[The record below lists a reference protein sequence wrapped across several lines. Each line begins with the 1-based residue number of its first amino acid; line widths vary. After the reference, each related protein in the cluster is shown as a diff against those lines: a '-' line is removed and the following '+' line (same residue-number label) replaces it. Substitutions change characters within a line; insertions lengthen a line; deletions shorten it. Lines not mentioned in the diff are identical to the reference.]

1 MGKTTIATG
10 LMGALAGQGRK
21 VQPFKSGP
29 DYIDPSYHT
38 MVTGE
43 YSRNLDTWMLGK
55 ESVREL
61 YRHAMQGKDIA
72 VVEGVMGLYDGRYA
86 TADEG
91 STSELAKLLEAPV
104 ILVVDSRK
112 GARSIAAIVKGYHD
126 FDPELNLAGVIL
138 NGIGSTGHLEICRD
152 AIEHYTGI
160 PVVGYLPRRDDL
172 VLPERHLGLIPV
184 AEDPVQQEFLDAL
197 IAQCV
202 ETLDIP
208 RIIELS
214 SLAGSPEPVQRL
226 FPESPPRPSVRLGI
240 AKDRAFSFYYQDSL
254 DLLEAWGA
262 EIVPFSPIDDTS
274 LPEDISGLYFG
285 GGFPELYAAELAANT
300 GLKEEII
307 KAFDAGMPV
316 YAECG
321 GYMYLGETLGDFE
334 NNEYQMTGILP
345 IRAQIRSPK
354 LSLGYRTV
362 TALADNPLVKKGNVV
377 RGHEFHWSTLTAGEE
392 KANAWSI
399 EEKDGFREGFKI
411 NNLLAS
417 YIHIH
422 FGSDPQLA
430 PNFVESCR
438 QFRNK
443 R

>member
-1 MGKTTIATG
+1 
-10 LMGALAGQGRK
+10 MGALARQGLK

-38 MVTGE
+38 IVTGE
-43 YSRNLDTWMLGK
+43 HSRNLDTWMLGK
-55 ESVREL
+55 DSTLEL
-61 YRHAMQGKDIA
+61 YRRAMQEKDIA

-104 ILVVDSRK
+104 LLVVDSSK

-126 FDPELNLAGVIL
+126 FDPGLNLAGVIL
-138 NGIGSTGHLEICRD
+138 NGIGSIGHLEICRE
-152 AIEHYTGI
+152 AIEHYTCV

-172 VLPERHLGLIPV
+172 VLPERHLGLIPT
-184 AEDPVQQEFLDAL
+184 AEDPIQQEFLDTL
-197 IAQCV
+197 ITQCV

-208 RIIELS
+208 QILELAES
-214 SLAGSPEPVQRL
+214 AGLPEPVRRL
-226 FPESPPRPSVRLGI
+226 FPESPVGPAIRLGV
-240 AKDRAFSFYYQDSL
+240 ARDRAFSFYYQDSL

-262 EIVPFSPIDDTS
+262 EIVPFSPMNDNS
-274 LPEDISGLYFG
+274 LPEGISGLYFG

-300 GLKEEII
+300 GLKTEIV
-307 KAFDAGMPV
+307 KAFNAGMPI

-321 GYMYLGETLGDFE
+321 GYMYLGETIEDFE
-334 NNEYQMTGILP
+334 NIEYRMAGILP
-345 IRAQIRSPK
+345 IKAQIQSPR

-362 TALADNPLVKKGNVV
+362 TALEDNLVVNKGSTV

-399 EEKDGFREGFKI
+399 EEKDGFKEGFKI

-422 FGSDPQLA
+422 FGTDPQLA

-438 QFRNK
+438 RFNAK
-443 R
+443 P

>member
-1 MGKTTIATG
+1 
-10 LMGALAGQGRK
+10 MGALARQGLK

-38 MVTGE
+38 IVTGE

-55 ESVREL
+55 ESALEL
-61 YRHAMQGKDIA
+61 YRRAMREKDIA
-72 VVEGVMGLYDGRYA
+72 VVEGVMGLFDGRYA
-86 TADEG
+86 TADDG

-112 GARSIAAIVKGYHD
+112 GARSIAAIVKGYQD
-126 FDPELNLAGVIL
+126 FDPELMLAGVIL
-138 NGIGSTGHLEICRD
+138 NGIGSSGHLEICRD

-172 VLPERHLGLIPV
+172 VMPERHLGLIPA

-197 IAQCV
+197 IEQCMQ
-202 ETLDIP
+202 TLNIP
-208 RIIELS
+208 RIIEIS
-214 SLAGSPEPVQRL
+214 SMSGSPEPVPML
-226 FPESPPRPSVRLGI
+226 FPESPVKPVVRLGV
-240 AKDRAFSFYYQDSL
+240 ARDRAFSFYYQDNL

-285 GGFPELYAAELAANT
+285 GGFPELYAVELAANT
-300 GLKEEII
+300 GLMTEIT
-307 KAFDAGMPV
+307 KVFDTGMPI

-321 GYMYLGETLGDFE
+321 GYMYLGETIGDFE
-334 NNEYQMTGILP
+334 NNEYRMTGILP
-345 IRAQIRSPK
+345 IRAQIQSPR

-362 TALADNPLVKKGNVV
+362 TALEDNPLLKKGTAV

-392 KANAWSI
+392 KANAWSV
-399 EEKDGFREGFKI
+399 EEKGGFIEGFKL

-430 PNFVESCR
+430 PNFVESCNR
-438 QFRNK
+438 YASK
-443 R
+443 P